1 MKIKLHSIA
10 KKHLQA
16 AIAVTAVLLGT
27 SAAFAQDVQKRY
39 SISALGM
46 YGWNQT
52 WKSHGGVD
60 IIGYLPVSRHF
71 EASAAMELHTPKTF
85 AVTATASPKF
95 KLPVGEI
102 FIDGTIHYRQMSIW
116 GTADLNLAASV
127 GYRMDYVSVQI
138 GLTPHFTLDLE
149 QHQHITEPINMLYR
163 LSVNVRPCSSRWNA
177 GAGVANYTDFEYE
190 RTCEPM
196 FFING
201 HFDINERF
209 SIPARLDIKPAGAF
223 HLTAQFW
230 GISFR
235 TGVKYTF

>member
-1 MKIKLHSIA
+1 MQSILRCVCIA
-10 KKHLQA
+10 TILILSAVSLQA
-16 AIAVTAVLLGT
+16 
-27 SAAFAQDVQKRY
+27 QEKHERY

-52 WKSHGGVD
+52 WRNHGGLDV
-60 IIGYLPVSRHF
+60 IGYLPVSRHF
-71 EASAAMELHTPKTF
+71 EASASMELHSPNTF
-85 AVTATASPKF
+85 SITATASPKF

-102 FIDGTIHYRQMSIW
+102 FIDGTIHYRQMCIW

-127 GYRMDYVSVQI
+127 GYRMDYVSAQI
-138 GLTPHFTLDLE
+138 GFTPHFTLDLE
-149 QHQHITEPINMLYR
+149 QHRHITEPINMLYR